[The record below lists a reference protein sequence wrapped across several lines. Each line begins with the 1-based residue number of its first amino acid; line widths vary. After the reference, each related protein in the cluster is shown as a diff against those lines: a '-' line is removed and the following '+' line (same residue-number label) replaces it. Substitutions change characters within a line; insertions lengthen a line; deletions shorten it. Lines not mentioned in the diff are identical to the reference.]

1 MDANSGALE
10 KVPRTASKEGGSTM
24 RCEFLI
30 VGVVV
35 GAVLL
40 VPPCRAG
47 AGEAKGTLS
56 YKGTTVTLKHAYL
69 VKGPDAVDTKTIIRC
84 LIFSTADLEG
94 KIKACKTMSCAVGE
108 VTEGMTVELDGGPR
122 LNYWVALKNGL
133 LQFSGTEKIA
143 ALKTRTDGPGKLAG
157 TLSLNATSTDRP
169 KVEVDFDVVM
179 LKEFAAAR

>member
-1 MDANSGALE
+1 
-10 KVPRTASKEGGSTM
+10 M
-24 RCEFLI
+24 RCEVLI

-40 VPPCRAG
+40 VSPGRAG

-56 YKGTTVTLKHAYL
+56 YKGTTATLKHAYL
-69 VKGPDAVDTKTIIRC
+69 VKGPDAVDTTKIIRRVI
-84 LIFSTADLEG
+84 LSTADLEG
-94 KIKACKTMSCAVGE
+94 KIKACTTMSCADGA

-122 LNYWVALKNGL
+122 LNYWVALKDGL

-143 ALKTRTDGPGKLAG
+143 ALKTRTDAPGKLAG
-157 TLSLNATSTDRP
+157 TLSLNAMSADRP
-169 KVEVDFDVVM
+169 KVEVDFDVIM

>member
-1 MDANSGALE
+1 
-10 KVPRTASKEGGSTM
+10 M

-35 GAVLL
+35 GAVLF

-69 VKGPDAVDTKTIIRC
+69 VKGPDAVDTTTIIRR
-84 LIFSTADLEG
+84 LILSTADLEG
-94 KIKACKTMSCAVGE
+94 KIKACKTMSCADRE

-122 LNYWVALKNGL
+122 LNYWVALKDGL
-133 LQFSGTEKIA
+133 LQYSGTEKIA
-143 ALKTRTDGPGKLAG
+143 ALKTRTDAPGTLAG
-157 TLSLNATSTDRP
+157 TLSLNATSADRP
-169 KVEVDFDVVM
+169 KVEVEFDAAM
-179 LKEFAAAR
+179 LKEFDAAR